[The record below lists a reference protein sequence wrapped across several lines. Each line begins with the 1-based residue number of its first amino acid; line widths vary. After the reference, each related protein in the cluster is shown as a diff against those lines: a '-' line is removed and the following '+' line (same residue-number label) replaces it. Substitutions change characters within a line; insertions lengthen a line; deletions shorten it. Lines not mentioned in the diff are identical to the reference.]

1 MKGLQTR
8 NAPKLRILETETDYH
23 ILYTEENVS
32 TTTYG
37 FRLSWDALAVLAA
50 IGMLCLTLFV
60 AAQGRDTT
68 PPPPSGPSV
77 TVPDGGQAG
86 PPPDSVAYGLDT
98 SGFVFPD
105 SGKRDLTEA
114 DIEALASSDAYTVK
128 ELLRFAV
135 NEIYARNGYEFS
147 TPFYREFY
155 RQFDWYEGGLTAE
168 QAVAG
173 FNRHERKN
181 VDFLL
186 SMEDLY
192 SS

>member
-1 MKGLQTR
+1 MKELQTR

-23 ILYTEENVS
+23 ILYTEESVS

-37 FRLSWDALAVLAA
+37 FRLSWGALAVLAA

-77 TVPDGGQAG
+77 TVPDGGQGRPSAG
-86 PPPDSVAYGLDT
+86 LCCVCLDT